1 MVEACEVPMANASA
15 WFALVGVLGGVTVTG
30 VMGLATATLNHRW
43 EEQRRIST
51 HREQEGRVIR
61 DQRREACHD
70 YLLATNAFWQAMDQL
85 NLNASRGRQ
94 VDRAEYLRETN
105 TTLQDTYVY
114 LTISC
119 GAKVRE
125 LADSYQ
131 GKLYELAGESQDVT
145 RDEWGD
151 LSQRTHQPRKELR
164 EAMRNELNVGD

>member
-43 EEQRRIST
+43 EEQRHIST
-51 HREQEGRVIR
+51 HRELEGRVIR

-94 VDRAEYLRETN
+94 V
-105 TTLQDTYVY
+105 
-114 LTISC
+114 
-119 GAKVRE
+119 
-125 LADSYQ
+125 
-131 GKLYELAGESQDVT
+131 
-145 RDEWGD
+145 
-151 LSQRTHQPRKELR
+151 
-164 EAMRNELNVGD
+164 